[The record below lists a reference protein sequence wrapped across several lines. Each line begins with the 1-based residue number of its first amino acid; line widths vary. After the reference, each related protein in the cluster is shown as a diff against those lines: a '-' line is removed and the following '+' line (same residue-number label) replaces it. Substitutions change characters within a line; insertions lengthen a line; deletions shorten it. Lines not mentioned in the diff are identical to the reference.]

1 MNLRIETY
9 LKVTAMNWYR
19 LCSRIVRASNSL
31 HIEKYKSLVSLHQ
44 AQWRQNGRTAEI
56 SFFQIENLVSS
67 NTQIST
73 KWQFSYFDLHGVSD
87 RTKRQKIFQDLAQS
101 AAVDFEASKPIKTA
115 SLGGGFSFSVS
126 IVASAKDFRIVV
138 ISL

>member
-101 AAVDFEASKPIKTA
+101 VLAFYYIILLTLHYMVQNFPEIFLDNFETCLS
-115 SLGGGFSFSVS
+115 
-126 IVASAKDFRIVV
+126 RY
-138 ISL
+138 